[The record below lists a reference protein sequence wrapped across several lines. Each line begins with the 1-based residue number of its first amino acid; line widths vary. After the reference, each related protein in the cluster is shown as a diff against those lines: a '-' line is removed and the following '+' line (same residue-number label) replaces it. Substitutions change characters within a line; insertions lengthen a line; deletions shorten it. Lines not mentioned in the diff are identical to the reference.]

1 MVRPIS
7 MDLRERVILAVERDG
22 MSARAAAVRF
32 GVSASS
38 AIKWLH
44 RYRAKG
50 SVAPDKIGGHKPRLL
65 KGHLRDWLLERTQHD
80 FTLRGLAAELS
91 AEFGV
96 KVDYVQVWRF
106 AHEEGLS
113 FKKKR
118 SSLRATPSGRRVPT
132 RAMEE
137 ISGSS

>member
-7 MDLRERVILAVERDG
+7 MDLRERLILAVERDG

-38 AIKWLH
+38 AVKWVQ
-44 RYRAKG
+44 RYRARG
-50 SVAPDKIGGHKPRLL
+50 NVAPDKIGGHKPRLL
-65 KGHLRDWLLERTQHD
+65 TGALREWLLERTQRD
-80 FTLRGLAAELS
+80 FTLRGLAAELG

-118 SSLRATPSGRRVPT
+118 SSRRAAPSQGRVSA

-137 ISGSS
+137 VPGSS

>member
-7 MDLRERVILAVERDG
+7 MDLRERLILAVERDG
-22 MSARAAAVRF
+22 MSARSAAVRF

-38 AIKWLH
+38 AIKWLQ
-44 RYRAKG
+44 RYRTRG

-65 KGHLRDWLLERTQHD
+65 AGSLRDWLLERTQRD
-80 FTLRGLAAELS
+80 FTLRGLTAELG
-91 AEFGV
+91 AEFGI

-106 AHEEGLS
+106 VHEEGLS
-113 FKKKR
+113 FKKNGTSR
-118 SSLRATPSGRRVPT
+118 RAASSRRRLPT

-137 ISGSS
+137 ISGPS

>member
-7 MDLRERVILAVERDG
+7 MDLRERVISAVERDG

-38 AIKWLH
+38 AIKWLQ
-44 RYRAKG
+44 RYRATG

-65 KGHLRDWLLERTQHD
+65 AGELREWLLERTQRD
-80 FTLRGLAAELS
+80 FTLRGLAAELA
-91 AEFGV
+91 AEVDV
-96 KVDYVQVWRF
+96 KGECVQVWRF
-106 AHEEGLS
+106 VHEEGLS

-118 SSLRATPSGRRVPT
+118 SSRRTAPSGRRLPT

-137 ISGSS
+137 ISSSS

>member
-7 MDLRERVILAVERDG
+7 MDLRERLILAVERDG

-38 AIKWLH
+38 AIKWLQ

-50 SVAPDKIGGHKPRLL
+50 SVAPDKIGGYKPRLL
-65 KGHLRDWLLERTQHD
+65 TGHLREWLIERAQRD

-118 SSLRATPSGRRVPT
+118 SSRRAAPSRRRVPP

-137 ISGSS
+137 ISGSP